1 MSIAAFSEI
10 CEFFLQII
18 ELKGGLGNPQ
28 TCTWCQK
35 LRAVLGTVPSNIV
48 VGLNSSDKGMF

>member
-1 MSIAAFSEI
+1 MSIAALSEI

-18 ELKGGLGNPQ
+18 EMKDGLGNPQ
-28 TCTWCQK
+28 TCTCQK
-35 LRAVLGTVPSNIV
+35 LRAVLGTVPSNTV